1 MSRTRILAVARRILR
16 QLARDRRT
24 LVLILVAPLAVL
36 WLLKLVLASGSQ
48 PPRIAAVD
56 LPTPLVAELE
66 KSGAHIRRASLAEAE
81 AALAANEVDAILRLA
96 DGKLHVK
103 VEGSDPPTTG
113 ATLQALQTAATAL
126 APGRAPPR
134 PDIEFLHGSEELTLF
149 DNLGPVLLGFFVF
162 LFTFMVSGMSFV
174 RERTSGTLERMLV
187 LPLRRHELVF
197 GYLLGFASVAVVQ
210 ATLITTVA
218 VTLLEMRLVG
228 SFVWLLVVVLLLALT
243 ALSLGM
249 LLSAFARNEFQMFQL
264 VPLVVVP
271 QVFFSGLL
279 PLGSMAAP
287 LRALG
292 YVLPL
297 TYGAHAIREVM
308 LRGGRLADIALD
320 LAVLVAFVS
329 AFVAL
334 NIVALRKCRRL

>member
-1 MSRTRILAVARRILR
+1 MSQTRILAVTRRILR
-16 QLARDRRT
+16 QFARDRRT
-24 LVLILVAPLAVL
+24 LALIFVAPLAVL
-36 WLLKLVLASGSQ
+36 WLLKLVLASGGQ
-48 PPRIAAVD
+48 QPRIAAVD
-56 LPTPLVAELE
+56 IPTPLLEQLE
-66 KSGAHIRRASLAEAE
+66 KGGTPIRRASLAEAE
-81 AALAANEVDAILRLA
+81 AALAANEVDAVLRLA
-96 DGKLHVK
+96 HGKLHVT
-103 VEGSDPPTTG
+103 VEGSDPLTTR

-126 APGRAPPR
+126 APERAPPR
-134 PDIEFLHGSEELTLF
+134 PDIAFLHGSEELTLF

-174 RERTSGTLERMLV
+174 RERTTGTLERMLAM
-187 LPLRRHELVF
+187 PLRRHELVL
-197 GYLLGFASVAVVQ
+197 GYMMGFAIVAVVQ

-228 SFVWLLVVVLLLALT
+228 RFAWLLAVVLLLALT

-271 QVFFSGLL
+271 QIFFSGLL
-279 PLGSMAAP
+279 PLGSMAAS

-292 YVLPL
+292 HVLPL

-308 LRGGRLADIALD
+308 IRGGGLADIALD
-320 LAVLVAFVS
+320 LAVLVVFVS